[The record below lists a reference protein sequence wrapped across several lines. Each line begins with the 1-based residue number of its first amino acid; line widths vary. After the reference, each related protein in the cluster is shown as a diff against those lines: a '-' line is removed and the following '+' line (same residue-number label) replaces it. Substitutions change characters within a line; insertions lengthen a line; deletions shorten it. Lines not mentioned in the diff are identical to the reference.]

1 MVLFFYYLIYFI
13 IEQRRYEQVV
23 GVVEKER
30 VHEEITIDGL
40 GNYVGVLERLV
51 QIEKILDEQISRST
65 RDLTIRRARRRASH
79 GRRHRR
85 RRCR

>member
-1 MVLFFYYLIYFI
+1 MFNFKEAFKEVVVVFYLIDFI

-51 QIEKILDEQISRST
+51 QIEKILDEQISRPT
-65 RDLTIRRARRRASH
+65 RDLIIIIAAARA
-79 GRRHRR
+79 G
-85 RRCR
+85 